1 MIIKKIEI
9 KGFGKLKN
17 FILNLDKGVQVIYGQ
32 NEAGKST
39 LMNFIKLMF
48 YSRQREKSTRTSPE
62 DKALREKFSPW
73 SGEAM
78 GGSIEFEHE
87 GCLYKLQKTINKS
100 SFSKDSVLLR
110 NQTLGKII
118 ELGKR
123 EEVGERI
130 FSLDLSSFERSSYIK
145 DFGKVGF
152 DNVKISYDSIL
163 NKMINLAQTGDEEV
177 CAVSVISR
185 LDKALKE
192 LERPSGKSGKM
203 WLLKSQIQSLKE
215 ELQSLEELEQSQS
228 LLKDEEKSLKKL
240 LAEKKILENK
250 INSLE
255 IKEKINLLSS
265 ILLEINKYQDFIK
278 RYKNLE
284 SLEDLI
290 LTLESLKKEIEFLE
304 IRLKEVQKNDNYL
317 NCNFKNISN
326 DIKELNSYLE
336 KQKNL
341 ESQINNVSFLLNES
355 KKNFKENTAFKELTS
370 KKKLAPIVLI
380 LITFVSAGLAAKFS
394 NVIITVFLA
403 LFGVMGCCFEI
414 MKVINIRK
422 ETEKQTENL
431 KNNLIHLNNELGLV
445 KNNIST
451 ILKNRNASSLNDI
464 YMIYEKSLDVAKNEE
479 KIHKYKEDIERL
491 KNKFISCVSK
501 FKDTK
506 NFESSLEFFYFL
518 LNEKERAKEKKT
530 EITSKLKIMG
540 FENYDTQKIENEI
553 KDLESKEKNLYEFEN
568 YNVGDL
574 KNKLNEMKSLNLE
587 DKYIAVKEKIKP
599 PKRLIGE
606 VLAEINEK
614 SKMLENQTKY
624 FKALKVAAE
633 LAQQASLEMRKNF
646 NPKLNEYASDVFCSL
661 TGEKYKN
668 IYVEENYN
676 IFVEHE
682 FFQRECESL
691 SSGTIDQAYL
701 SLRIA
706 ISKLISS
713 GKTPLILDDV
723 LSRYDLLRTNNALN
737 YFKNNQDFDQI
748 ILFTCHD
755 SIAESSKE
763 NGINVIEI

>member
-9 KGFGKLKN
+9 KGFGKFEN
-17 FILNLDKGVQVIYGQ
+17 FILNLDKGIQVIYGQ
-32 NEAGKST
+32 NESGKST

-48 YSRQREKSTRTSPE
+48 YSRQKEKSTRTSPE

-73 SGEAM
+73 SGETM

-100 SFSKDSVLLR
+100 SFSKDSVLLV
-110 NQTLGKII
+110 NQTLGKTV

-130 FSLDLSSFERSSYIK
+130 FSLDLSSFERSSYVK

-152 DNVKISYDSIL
+152 DNVKISDDSIL

-185 LDKALKE
+185 LDKALNE

-203 WLLKSQIQSLKE
+203 YLLKAEIQSLKE
-215 ELQSLEELEQSQS
+215 ELQCLEELEQSQS
-228 LLKDEEKSLKKL
+228 FLKDEEKSLKKL
-240 LAEKKILENK
+240 IDEKKIIENK

-255 IKEKINLLSS
+255 IKEKINLLSN
-265 ILLEINKYQDFIK
+265 ILLEINRYQNFIGK
-278 RYKNLE
+278 FKSLE
-284 SLEDLI
+284 FLEDLI
-290 LTLESLKKEIEFLE
+290 VNLESLKKEIEFLE
-304 IRLKEVQKNDNYL
+304 IRLREVQKSGTCSNFD
-317 NCNFKNISN
+317 FKNISN
-326 DIKELNSYLE
+326 DIKNINFYLE
-336 KQKNL
+336 KKKNL
-341 ESQINNVSFLLNES
+341 ESMISNINFSLNENR
-355 KKNFKENTAFKELTS
+355 KKFKENTSF
-370 KKKLAPIVLI
+370 KKLISKEKSV
-380 LITFVSAGLAAKFS
+380 ITFLLICAFIGAGLAAKFS
-394 NVIITVFLA
+394 NAMITVFFIF
-403 LFGVMGCCFEI
+403 FGVLCCCFEV
-414 MKVINIRK
+414 MKIINIRK
-422 ETEKQTENL
+422 KIGKQIKSLE
-431 KNNLIHLNNELGLV
+431 NNLVCSNKELELV
-445 KNNIST
+445 NSNINT

-464 YMIYEKSLDVAKNEE
+464 YIIHEKSLNAAENEE
-479 KIHKYKEDIERL
+479 KVHQYRENIERL
-491 KNKFISCVSK
+491 KNEFTVHISK
-501 FKDTK
+501 F
-506 NFESSLEFFYFL
+506 ESIKTYENALEFFNLL
-518 LNEKERAKEKKT
+518 LNKKEHAKEKRT
-530 EITSKLKIMG
+530 EIKSKLKIMG
-540 FENYDTQKIENEI
+540 FENYDAQKIEKEI
-553 KDLESKEKNLYEFEN
+553 KALKSKENDLYEVES
-568 YNVGDL
+568 YNIEDM
-574 KNKLNEMKSLNLE
+574 KSKLNEMKSLNLE

-614 SKMLENQTKY
+614 SEMLEKQKKH

-646 NPKLNEYASDVFCSL
+646 NPKLNEYASDVFCNL
-661 TGEKYKN
+661 TGSKYKK
-668 IYVEENYN
+668 IYIEENYN
-676 IFVEHE
+676 IFVEHD
-682 FFQRECESL
+682 FFQRECENL

-713 GKTPLILDDV
+713 GKTPLILDDI

-737 YFKNNQDFDQI
+737 YFKTNQDFDQI

-755 SIAESSKE
+755 SIAKSSKE